1 MTYVWAHRG
10 ASGYAPENTL
20 EAFALADKMKADGI
34 ELDVHLS
41 KDDEII
47 VTHDENVQRVT
58 CGVDAMVKDL
68 TLAELKKLDVYNG
81 IEGYRNVRIPTLPE
95 VLDFLKTN
103 NLYLNIELKTGIV
116 LYDGIEQKTIDAVRA
131 AGNKAPLERTVAEFL
146 FHRDRLGRAQFLRG
160 MKEKAACVVLF
171 CWAAA
176 LDPDAGKAD
185 IQKIRD
191 KARGFPV
198 LLKGHVIPEGN
209 IESASNAVFFCGGI
223 EFYISCFSVPNLRVD
238 AQHGPK
244 RRKPIRQERPKP
256 VLLHAVGHQN
266 CSTFIVLS
274 LSIQCFPAAQN
285 NAPARRQ
292 TGAQR
297 LPQPQRSARR
307 AGASCRTRAYLCG
320 KYPVRLERLRLEDC
334 QNSGQFPHKTVRCPP
349 QRNMQ
354 AEDLQNP
361 PPCSHK
367 TPVALSVAV
376 RSESSSAGILPCA
389 VGMRIVRTRI
399 SRSGSI
405 KRIAAPFFVRK
416 HQLNRSW

>member
-1 MTYVWAHRG
+1 MPPPLTARG
-10 ASGYAPENTL
+10 AARGGFGCVHDKKRPVEGEPLSTGRWFLSFKPHGIASQHLLTGNLSGVLRGKRRSEIDGL
-20 EAFALADKMKADGI
+20 LRGRVCGQRFANA
-34 ELDVHLS
+34 
-41 KDDEII
+41 
-47 VTHDENVQRVT
+47 
-58 CGVDAMVKDL
+58 
-68 TLAELKKLDVYNG
+68 Y
-81 IEGYRNVRIPTLPE
+81 
-95 VLDFLKTN
+95 
-103 NLYLNIELKTGIV
+103 
-116 LYDGIEQKTIDAVRA
+116 AVRA
-131 AGNKAPLERTVAEFL
+131 AGSKAPLERTVAEFL
-146 FHRDRLGRAQFLRG
+146 FHRDQLVRAQFLRG

-185 IQKIRD
+185 IQKIRE

-198 LLKGHVIPEGN
+198 LLKGYVIPEGN

-244 RRKPIRQERPKP
+244 RRKPVRQKRPKP

-307 AGASCRTRAYLCG
+307 AGASCRTRAYSCD
-320 KYPVRLERLRLEDC
+320 KHPVSPGRLRLEDC

-389 VGMRIVRTRI
+389 AGMRIVRTRI

>member
-1 MTYVWAHRG
+1 MLTPCAPPG
-10 ASGYAPENTL
+10 AKRHWNEQSQNSFFTVISSGGRSSSAGCRKKQP
-20 EAFALADKMKADGI
+20 ALSFSAGQPP
-34 ELDVHLS
+34 S
-41 KDDEII
+41 
-47 VTHDENVQRVT
+47 
-58 CGVDAMVKDL
+58 
-68 TLAELKKLDVYNG
+68 
-81 IEGYRNVRIPTLPE
+81 IPTPVKLISRKSVRNRVVFPSCS
-95 VLDFLKTN
+95 KGTPS
-103 NLYLNIELKTGIV
+103 
-116 LYDGIEQKTIDAVRA
+116 QKAILSQ
-131 AGNKAPLERTVAEFL
+131 PRTPF
-146 FHRDRLGRAQFLRG
+146 
-160 MKEKAACVVLF
+160 
-171 CWAAA
+171 
-176 LDPDAGKAD
+176 
-185 IQKIRD
+185 
-191 KARGFPV
+191 
-198 LLKGHVIPEGN
+198 
-209 IESASNAVFFCGGI
+209 FFCGGI
-223 EFYISCFSVPNLRVD
+223 EFYIARFPVPELRVD
-238 AQHGPK
+238 AQHGPERGK
-244 RRKPIRQERPKP
+244 TIRQERPKP

-307 AGASCRTRAYLCG
+307 AAASYRTRAYSCD
-320 KYPVRLERLRLEDC
+320 KHPVSPGRLRLEDC

-389 VGMRIVRTRI
+389 AGMRIVRTRT

-405 KRIAAPFFVRK
+405 NRIAAPFFVRK

>member
-1 MTYVWAHRG
+1 MPPPLTARG
-10 ASGYAPENTL
+10 AARGGFGCVHDKKRPVEGEPLSTGRWFLSFKPYGIASQHLLTGNLSGVL
-20 EAFALADKMKADGI
+20 RGKRRSGIDGLLRGRVCRQRFANA
-34 ELDVHLS
+34 
-41 KDDEII
+41 
-47 VTHDENVQRVT
+47 
-58 CGVDAMVKDL
+58 
-68 TLAELKKLDVYNG
+68 Y
-81 IEGYRNVRIPTLPE
+81 
-95 VLDFLKTN
+95 
-103 NLYLNIELKTGIV
+103 
-116 LYDGIEQKTIDAVRA
+116 AVRA
-131 AGNKAPLERTVAEFL
+131 AGSKAPLERTVAEFL

-171 CWAAA
+171 RRAAA

-185 IQKIRD
+185 IQKIRE
-191 KARGFPV
+191 KPRGFPV

-307 AGASCRTRAYLCG
+307 AGASCRMRAYLCG
-320 KYPVRLERLRLEDC
+320 KYPVRLERLRRGAC
-334 QNSGQFPHKTVRCPP
+334 QSTGQFPHKTVRCPP

-367 TPVALSVAV
+367 TPVASTGAV
-376 RSESSSAGILPCA
+376 RGESSSAGMFPCA
-389 VGMRIVRTRI
+389 AGMRIVRTRI

-405 KRIAAPFFVRK
+405 KRIAAPFFVRN

>member
-1 MTYVWAHRG
+1 MPPPLTARG
-10 ASGYAPENTL
+10 AARGGFGCVHDKKRPVEGEPLSTGRWFLSFKPHGIASQHLLTGNLSGVLRGKRRSEIDGL
-20 EAFALADKMKADGI
+20 LRGRVCGQRFANA
-34 ELDVHLS
+34 
-41 KDDEII
+41 
-47 VTHDENVQRVT
+47 
-58 CGVDAMVKDL
+58 
-68 TLAELKKLDVYNG
+68 Y
-81 IEGYRNVRIPTLPE
+81 
-95 VLDFLKTN
+95 
-103 NLYLNIELKTGIV
+103 
-116 LYDGIEQKTIDAVRA
+116 AVRA
-131 AGNKAPLERTVAEFL
+131 AGSKAPLERTVAEFL
-146 FHRDRLGRAQFLRG
+146 FHRDQLVRAQFLRG

-185 IQKIRD
+185 IQKIRE

-198 LLKGHVIPEGN
+198 LLKGYVIPEGN

-244 RRKPIRQERPKP
+244 RRKPVRQKRPKP

-307 AGASCRTRAYLCG
+307 AGASCRTRAYSCD
-320 KYPVRLERLRLEDC
+320 KHPVSPGRLRLEDC

-416 HQLNRSW
+416 HQLNRSL

>member
-1 MTYVWAHRG
+1 MPPPLTARG
-10 ASGYAPENTL
+10 AARGG
-20 EAFALADKMKADGI
+20 FGCVHDKKRPVEG
-34 ELDVHLS
+34 EHLS
-41 KDDEII
+41 TGRWFLSFKPHGIASQHLLTGNLSGVLRGKRRSGIDGLLRGR
-47 VTHDENVQRVT
+47 VCGQRF
-58 CGVDAMVKDL
+58 AN
-68 TLAELKKLDVYNG
+68 AY
-81 IEGYRNVRIPTLPE
+81 
-95 VLDFLKTN
+95 
-103 NLYLNIELKTGIV
+103 
-116 LYDGIEQKTIDAVRA
+116 AVRA
-131 AGNKAPLERTVAEFL
+131 AGSKAPLERTVAEFL
-146 FHRDRLGRAQFLRG
+146 FHRDQLGRAQFLRG
-160 MKEKAACVVLF
+160 MQEKAACVVLF

-176 LDPDAGKAD
+176 LAPDAGKAD

-198 LLKGHVIPEGN
+198 LLKGYVIPEGN

>member
-1 MTYVWAHRG
+1 
-10 ASGYAPENTL
+10 
-20 EAFALADKMKADGI
+20 
-34 ELDVHLS
+34 
-41 KDDEII
+41 
-47 VTHDENVQRVT
+47 
-58 CGVDAMVKDL
+58 
-68 TLAELKKLDVYNG
+68 
-81 IEGYRNVRIPTLPE
+81 
-95 VLDFLKTN
+95 
-103 NLYLNIELKTGIV
+103 
-116 LYDGIEQKTIDAVRA
+116 
-131 AGNKAPLERTVAEFL
+131 
-146 FHRDRLGRAQFLRG
+146 

-238 AQHGPK
+238 AQHGPE
-244 RRKPIRQERPKP
+244 RGETIRQERPKP

-307 AGASCRTRAYLCG
+307 AGASYRTRAYSCD
-320 KYPVRLERLRLEDC
+320 KHPVSPGRLRLEDC

-367 TPVALSVAV
+367 TPVAFPCAV
-376 RSESSSAGILPCA
+376 RGESSSAGILPRA

>member
-1 MTYVWAHRG
+1 MPPPLTARG
-10 ASGYAPENTL
+10 AARGGFGCVHDKKRPVEGEPLSTGRWFLSFKPHGIASQHLLTGNLSGVLRGKRRSEIDGL
-20 EAFALADKMKADGI
+20 LRGRVCGQRFANA
-34 ELDVHLS
+34 
-41 KDDEII
+41 
-47 VTHDENVQRVT
+47 
-58 CGVDAMVKDL
+58 
-68 TLAELKKLDVYNG
+68 Y
-81 IEGYRNVRIPTLPE
+81 
-95 VLDFLKTN
+95 
-103 NLYLNIELKTGIV
+103 
-116 LYDGIEQKTIDAVRA
+116 AVRA

-185 IQKIRD
+185 IQKIRE

-198 LLKGHVIPEGN
+198 LLKGYVIPEGN

>member
-1 MTYVWAHRG
+1 MPPPLTARG
-10 ASGYAPENTL
+10 AARGG
-20 EAFALADKMKADGI
+20 FGCVHDKKRPVEG
-34 ELDVHLS
+34 EHLS
-41 KDDEII
+41 TGRWFLSFKPHGIASQHLLTGNLSGVLRGKRRSGIDGLLRGR
-47 VTHDENVQRVT
+47 VCGQRF
-58 CGVDAMVKDL
+58 AN
-68 TLAELKKLDVYNG
+68 AY
-81 IEGYRNVRIPTLPE
+81 
-95 VLDFLKTN
+95 
-103 NLYLNIELKTGIV
+103 
-116 LYDGIEQKTIDAVRA
+116 AVRA
-131 AGNKAPLERTVAEFL
+131 AGSKAPLERTVAEFL
-146 FHRDRLGRAQFLRG
+146 FHRDRLGWAQFLRG

-307 AGASCRTRAYLCG
+307 AGASCQTRAYLCG

>member
-1 MTYVWAHRG
+1 MPPPLTARG
-10 ASGYAPENTL
+10 AARGG
-20 EAFALADKMKADGI
+20 FGCVHDKKRPVEG
-34 ELDVHLS
+34 EHLS
-41 KDDEII
+41 TGRWFLSFKPHGIASQHLLTGNLSGVLRGKRRSGIDGLLRGR
-47 VTHDENVQRVT
+47 VCGQRF
-58 CGVDAMVKDL
+58 AN
-68 TLAELKKLDVYNG
+68 AY
-81 IEGYRNVRIPTLPE
+81 
-95 VLDFLKTN
+95 
-103 NLYLNIELKTGIV
+103 
-116 LYDGIEQKTIDAVRA
+116 AVRA

-367 TPVALSVAV
+367 TPVAFPCAV
-376 RSESSSAGILPCA
+376 RGESSSARTLPCA

>member
-1 MTYVWAHRG
+1 MPPPLTARG
-10 ASGYAPENTL
+10 AARGG
-20 EAFALADKMKADGI
+20 FGCVHDKKRPVEG
-34 ELDVHLS
+34 EHLS
-41 KDDEII
+41 TGRWFLSFKPHGIASQHLLTGNLSGVLRGKRRSGIDGLLRGR
-47 VTHDENVQRVT
+47 VCGQRF
-58 CGVDAMVKDL
+58 AN
-68 TLAELKKLDVYNG
+68 AY
-81 IEGYRNVRIPTLPE
+81 
-95 VLDFLKTN
+95 
-103 NLYLNIELKTGIV
+103 
-116 LYDGIEQKTIDAVRA
+116 AVRA

-209 IESASNAVFFCGGI
+209 IESSSNAVFFCGGI

-367 TPVALSVAV
+367 TPVASTGAV

-389 VGMRIVRTRI
+389 AGMRIVRTRI

>member
-1 MTYVWAHRG
+1 MPPPLTARG
-10 ASGYAPENTL
+10 AARGG
-20 EAFALADKMKADGI
+20 FGCVHDKKRPVEG
-34 ELDVHLS
+34 EHLS
-41 KDDEII
+41 TGRWFLSFKPHGIASQHLLTGNLSGVLRGKRRSGIDGLLRGR
-47 VTHDENVQRVT
+47 VCGQRF
-58 CGVDAMVKDL
+58 AN
-68 TLAELKKLDVYNG
+68 AY
-81 IEGYRNVRIPTLPE
+81 
-95 VLDFLKTN
+95 
-103 NLYLNIELKTGIV
+103 
-116 LYDGIEQKTIDAVRA
+116 AVRA

-367 TPVALSVAV
+367 TPVAFPCAV
-376 RSESSSAGILPCA
+376 RGESSSAGILPRA

>member
-1 MTYVWAHRG
+1 MH
-10 ASGYAPENTL
+10 
-20 EAFALADKMKADGI
+20 DKKRPVEG
-34 ELDVHLS
+34 EHLS
-41 KDDEII
+41 TGRWFLSFKPHGIASQHLLTGNLSGVLRGKRRSGIDGLLRGR
-47 VTHDENVQRVT
+47 VCGQRF
-58 CGVDAMVKDL
+58 AN
-68 TLAELKKLDVYNG
+68 AY
-81 IEGYRNVRIPTLPE
+81 
-95 VLDFLKTN
+95 
-103 NLYLNIELKTGIV
+103 
-116 LYDGIEQKTIDAVRA
+116 AVRA

-185 IQKIRD
+185 IQKIRE